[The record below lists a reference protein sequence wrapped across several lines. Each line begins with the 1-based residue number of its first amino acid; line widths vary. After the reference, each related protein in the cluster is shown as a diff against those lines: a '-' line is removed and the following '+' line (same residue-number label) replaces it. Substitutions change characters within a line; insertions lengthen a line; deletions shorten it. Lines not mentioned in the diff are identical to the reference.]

1 MKASNPTESTRISVL
16 EAILAERERQD
27 KIWGVQDHD
36 DAWWNI
42 ITVERNGDIAREV
55 YWQNETK
62 LFIELIQTCATY
74 LAWAEA
80 VRRRHKNG

>member
-1 MKASNPTESTRISVL
+1 MAVL
-16 EAILAERERQD
+16 EAVLAERERQD
-27 KIWGVQDHD
+27 KIWGEQHHD

-55 YWQNETK
+55 YGQNETK

-80 VRRRHKNG
+80 VRGRSRNG

>member
-42 ITVERNGDIAREV
+42 LTTEKNGDIAEEV
-55 YWQNETK
+55 FGQNDTK
-62 LFIELIQTCATY
+62 LFIELIQTAATY
-74 LAWAEA
+74 FAWAEA
-80 VRRRHKNG
+80 VKRRIDG